1 MSTLTT
7 TNDLKYG
14 IFVISFNGILLLI
27 MIFTVVASILLTSV
41 FLSSSHPGV
50 ELQLFGVKKSSAI
63 KSIRLLT
70 FVLSLLVPTTLI
82 YQLTRQRFTL
92 KSLEDRI
99 ASAIA
104 NNQGRVYPGD
114 IIKLQLQKR
123 IVILLDFLTYFKQK
137 NDLVLEITIQ
147 TSVSIG
153 KSFCFKKIS
162 LLHF

>member
-1 MSTLTT
+1 M
-7 TNDLKYG
+7 
-14 IFVISFNGILLLI
+14 
-27 MIFTVVASILLTSV
+27 
-41 FLSSSHPGV
+41 

-70 FVLSLLVPTTLI
+70 FVLSLFVPTTLI

-104 NNQGRVYPGD
+104 KNEGRVYSGD

-137 NDLVLEITIQ
+137 IDLVLGVTIQ
-147 TSVSIG
+147 TSVSIVMILIVR
-153 KSFCFKKIS
+153 SAAES
-162 LLHF
+162 LTETGLQALFSDSTPILALGFVMSI